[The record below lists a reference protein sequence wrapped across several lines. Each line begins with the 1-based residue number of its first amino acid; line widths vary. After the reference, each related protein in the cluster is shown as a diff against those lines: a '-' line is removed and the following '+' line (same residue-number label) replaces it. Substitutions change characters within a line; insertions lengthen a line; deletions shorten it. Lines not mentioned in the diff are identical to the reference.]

1 MVPIMTYY
9 SMACTAALPKDLE
22 GALNFYRYDRQRI
35 YDLAKKEYPEP
46 LPLAQT
52 RLSRI
57 FDVVTSPIEAMKQV
71 LLRQDIAQRDLC
83 RQAVADH
90 KVDDLVDIFVRN
102 NLRFAVMRDAEE
114 RGYNEA
120 QCAALGTAA
129 LSGIVRYAELRFPQA
144 KNPPE
149 PVPSC

>member
-35 YDLAKKEYPEP
+35 CDLAKKEYPEP
-46 LPLAQT
+46 LPLAKT
-52 RLSRI
+52 RLRRI
-57 FDVVTSPIEAMKQV
+57 FNAVSSPIYAMKQA

-83 RQAVADH
+83 RQAVDH
-90 KVDDLVDIFVRN
+90 NKIDNLVDIFVRN

-120 QCAALGTAA
+120 QCATLGTGAF
-129 LSGIVRYAELRFPQA
+129 SGIVRYAELRFPQT
-144 KNPPE
+144 KPLPE
-149 PVPSC
+149 PVPAR